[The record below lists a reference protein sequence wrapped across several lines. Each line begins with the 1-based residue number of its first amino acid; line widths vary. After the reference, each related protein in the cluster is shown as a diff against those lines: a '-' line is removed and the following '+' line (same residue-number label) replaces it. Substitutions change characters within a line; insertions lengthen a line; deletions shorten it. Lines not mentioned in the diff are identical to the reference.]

1 MATLDVRQDIEK
13 GGDPFNK
20 IMASVKTLK
29 PGEALE
35 VIAPFEP
42 FPLYDVM
49 ESKGF
54 THSSQANPDGSWK
67 VVFTRRK

>member
-1 MATLDVRQDIEK
+1 MAVLDVRPDIEK

-20 IMASVKTLK
+20 IMVAVKSLK

-35 VIAPFEP
+35 VTAPFEP

-54 THSSQANPDGSWK
+54 THSSKANPDGSWK
-67 VVFTRRK
+67 VTFTRRK

>member
-1 MATLDVRQDIEK
+1 MAQLDVRPDIEK

-20 IMASVKTLK
+20 IMVTVNTLK
-29 PGEALE
+29 PGETLE

-54 THSSQANPDGSWK
+54 THSSEPTPDGSWK